1 MFESNN
7 VDGISLPNLT
17 DDNLKRM
24 TVIDKFHRRTI
35 LSVIQ
40 YLFPSNT
47 LGVRSSTRASAGLT
61 MRTSS
66 SEEVD
71 ECQSVEESE
80 CSFSASSSEGSM
92 KSSTYS
98 YESMTLS
105 PTVSSHTEGEHVMS
119 EVTTAASSHTEDD
132 PSMAKRKIATSLRTK
147 KLSIW
152 PNSDE
157 SKLTEK
163 DQIKCFS
170 AKLKQFDCDI
180 VKVSTRQP
188 DGSFVV
194 ELADVMMV
202 QNAVNNASEIGYA
215 LAAKKLPRPTPKQP
229 LSFEIVS
236 DTLQV
241 RLGRVLTARKLC
253 MLKKGEVV
261 LVNKIKGRRARLV
274 EEGSCK
280 VIGWASLFTS
290 GGLPLMIQRDD
301 SSY

>member
-1 MFESNN
+1 MFEYNN
-7 VDGISLPNLT
+7 VDGMSLPNLT
-17 DDNLKRM
+17 DDKLKRM
-24 TVIDKFHRRTI
+24 TVLNEVHRKTI

-47 LGVRSSTRASAGLT
+47 LGVRSSTSASAGLT
-61 MRTSS
+61 MGSSS
-66 SEEVD
+66 SEELD
-71 ECQSVEESE
+71 EGQFGDESE
-80 CSFSASSSEGSM
+80 CSISASSSEGSI
-92 KSSTYS
+92 KSSTY
-98 YESMTLS
+98 
-105 PTVSSHTEGEHVMS
+105 SHTEGEHIMS
-119 EVTTAASSHTEDD
+119 ELTSAASSHKEDD
-132 PSMAKRKIATSLRTK
+132 PSMAKLKISTSLRTK

-157 SKLTEK
+157 CKLNEN

-202 QNAVNNASEIGYA
+202 QNAVNNASAIGYS
-215 LAAKKLPRPTPKQP
+215 LAAKKLPRPTPNQP
-229 LSFEIVS
+229 FAFEIVS

-241 RLGRVLTARKLC
+241 RLGRVLTTRKLY

-261 LVNKIKGRRARLV
+261 LVNRIKGRRARLV
-274 EEGSCK
+274 EEGSFK
-280 VIGWASLFTS
+280 VIGWASLFS
-290 GGLPLMIQRDD
+290 IGGDPLMIQRDD
-301 SSY
+301 STC